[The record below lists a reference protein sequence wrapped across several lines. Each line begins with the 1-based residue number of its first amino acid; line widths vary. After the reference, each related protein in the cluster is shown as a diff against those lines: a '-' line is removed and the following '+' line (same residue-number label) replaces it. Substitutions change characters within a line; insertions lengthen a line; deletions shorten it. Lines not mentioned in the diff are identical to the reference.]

1 MREPTTPALACR
13 ASGRARS
20 GDQGPGRQPAAP
32 SGNPPMWTAPW
43 PRSGQ
48 AAKRRKE
55 FSYGRPYMQPPR
67 LIQNLNGYSGA
78 VGSSPLVPQKR

>member
-13 ASGRARS
+13 ASERARS
-20 GDQGPGRQPAAP
+20 GDQGSGRQPAGP
-32 SGNPPMWTAPW
+32 SGNLPMWTAPW

-48 AAKRRKE
+48 VAKRRKE

-67 LIQNLNGYSGA
+67 LMQNLNGYSGA
-78 VGSSPLVPQKR
+78 VGSCLLALQKR